1 MRRFFFFGLLFAST
15 APQAQVYQRVDP
27 ITGQITYTNRP
38 PPGIEVQADP
48 LTVVRS
54 PASVPQVRIDKSP
67 PARRDP
73 KQSSTSTPATF
84 PRVDAAE
91 QKRRDL
97 DRHAIL
103 TEELQAEV
111 KALKNLGKRPGNDQ
125 SARRHQAN
133 IASLKRE
140 LANLR

>member
-1 MRRFFFFGLLFAST
+1 MRPFFYLGLLIASAAT
-15 APQAQVYQRVDP
+15 HAQVFQRVDP

-38 PPGIEVQADP
+38 PPGQEMQSEAA
-48 LTVVRS
+48 
-54 PASVPQVRIDKSP
+54 PAPFLAPQVRVNRSLS
-67 PARRDP
+67 ARKDEILE
-73 KQSSTSTPATF
+73 STPAAF
-84 PRVDAAE
+84 PRVDTAE

-97 DRHAIL
+97 DRHTIL

-111 KALKNLGKRPGNDQ
+111 TAFEKLGKRPENEAQ
-125 SARRHQAN
+125 ARRHIAN